1 MIVAIE
7 QAAVAKGVPL
17 GGVALTAE
25 LSASLIAEG
34 YRVLLHGFDVLMLK
48 SQVAGFMT
56 WT

>member
-1 MIVAIE
+1 MAAIE
-7 QAAVAKGVPL
+7 QAAAANGVPL

-25 LSASLIAEG
+25 QSASLIAKG

-48 SQVAGFMT
+48 SQVASFML